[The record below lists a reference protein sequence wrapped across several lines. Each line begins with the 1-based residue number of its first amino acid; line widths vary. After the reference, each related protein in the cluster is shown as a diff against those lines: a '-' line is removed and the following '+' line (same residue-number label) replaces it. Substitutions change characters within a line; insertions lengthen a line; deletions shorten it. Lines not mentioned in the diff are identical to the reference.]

1 MRRDEEGL
9 SRASILRKSDKD
21 GDGRLGEEELASA
34 RATLKKVEAERAREE
49 RTGIRRFPSRER
61 R

>member
-1 MRRDEEGL
+1 L

-21 GDGRLGEEELASA
+21 GDGRLGEEELAAA

-49 RTGIRRFPSRER
+49 RTGIRRVPSRER